1 MNHEMI
7 LFSAADLKALLES
20 VPDGVIV
27 KITVERKEDG
37 DGKAEEEPRP
47 VQHQ

>member
-1 MNHEMI
+1 MNHEII
-7 LFSAADLKALLES
+7 LFSATDLKALLES

-27 KITVERKEDG
+27 KITVERKEDSNG
-37 DGKAEEEPRP
+37 TAEEEPGP